1 MKYFTDQFDIVTNSA
16 GFTRALPKLD
26 YFGREVDKD
35 AYADSPAGPL
45 MRLLSVQSAAPD
57 RSMDQ
62 ADRLLWN
69 YHRRNPE
76 SAYWPGLPSY
86 YLKQGNRTLY
96 IEGEDYAAFARDA
109 GQLAHKAI
117 LSEIRSGS
125 LNVKNPGEEDIK
137 RIKLL
142 FTKARKTAKEKYKGK
157 FHE

>member
-1 MKYFTDQFDIVTNSA
+1 M
-16 GFTRALPKLD
+16 
-26 YFGREVDKD
+26 
-35 AYADSPAGPL
+35 
-45 MRLLSVQSAAPD
+45 
-57 RSMDQ
+57 
-62 ADRLLWN
+62 
-69 YHRRNPE
+69 
-76 SAYWPGLPSY
+76 PSY
-86 YLKQGNRTLY
+86 YLKQGARTLY